1 MSVSSLI
8 QTVLLV
14 FVLTVFGVQTL
25 CAAETTRIIKNL
37 TPQSGVVVI
46 QTGDEFLIDL
56 DASKGIQVGDL
67 VSVMQ
72 KGEKVIHPVTQEVIG
87 TLDAV
92 KALLRVTRIR
102 DGYSHAALL
111 FGDEKVTKGDLVRS
125 YTGIAATFFDETGKG
140 ESLYGKLRAGLP
152 DLEWQPYTLTPT
164 KKLQEL
170 VQNPDYKG
178 LFFVL
183 TDQQLELRDNAN
195 QQIRVYPLAATLLPA
210 APAILTA
217 NLPAAPDNGIIQVKK
232 SAQDGLFIGPDMVGL
247 VVGVAV
253 GDFNGDGQQEVATA
267 FADKLVFGR
276 VSNKEYHQTGSLQ
289 IDNDTRLLSV
299 VAVDLDKDGRDELY
313 LTAAQKK
320 IVADTE
326 QIASLY
332 VEFID
337 GRWDVRQTGIPYL
350 FGAVVSPG
358 EGRILI
364 GQRPGE
370 PGRTYSSSVYRFEK
384 QKEKIVRGEKFKLP
398 TDKATVHGLAVITD
412 AASQPLYLLLDLN
425 EKLQVYSSAGDRL
438 WESGE
443 IMGGTEV
450 YFVRRATEERIGDSV
465 HDYLKAH
472 LDLTADD
479 LIVVPTNEGSTRM
492 FKTRE
497 FSKSFLTAY
506 RWDGRSLQEEW
517 KTAPQGG
524 SLAGFTYADVDNDGR
539 NELVPAVIFNHGS
552 VLSPDLTNSALVIY
566 ELP

>member
-1 MSVSSLI
+1 MSMSSLI
-8 QTVLLV
+8 HTVLQV

-25 CAAETTRIIKNL
+25 CAAETTRIITDL
-37 TPQSGVVVI
+37 TPEAGVVVI
-46 QTGDEFLIDL
+46 QTGDEYLIDL
-56 DASKGIQVGDL
+56 DASKGIQIGDL

-72 KGEKVIHPVTQEVIG
+72 MGEKVIHPITQEVIG

-92 KALLRVTRIR
+92 KALLRVTRVR

-152 DLEWQPYTLTPT
+152 DLEWQPYTLTPP

-170 VQNPDYKG
+170 VQNPDYRG

-183 TDQQLELRDNAN
+183 TDQQLEVRDYAN
-195 QQIRVYPLAATLLPA
+195 QQIRVYPLAGTLLPA
-210 APAILTA
+210 APAILRTD
-217 NLPAAPDNGIIQVKK
+217 LPAAPDSGIIQVKK

-267 FADKLVFGR
+267 FTDKLVFGR
-276 VSNKEYHQTGSLQ
+276 VGNKEYHQTGSLQ

-326 QIASLY
+326 TIASLS

-350 FGAVVSPG
+350 FGTVVIPG

-370 PGRTYSSSVYRFEK
+370 PCRTYSSSVYRFV
-384 QKEKIVRGEKFKLP
+384 QQNEKIVRGEKFKLP

-412 AASQPLYLLLDLN
+412 AAGHPLYLLLDLN
-425 EKLQVYSSAGDRL
+425 EKLQVYSPAGDRL

-443 IMGGTEV
+443 IMGGTEA
-450 YFVRRATEERIGDSV
+450 YFIRRATEDRMGDSV
-465 HDYLKAH
+465 YDYLKAH

-506 RWDGRSLQEEW
+506 RWDGRSLKEEW

-539 NELVPAVIFNHGS
+539 NELVTAVIFNHGS
-552 VLSPDLTNSALVIY
+552 VLSPDLTNSTLVIY